1 MVWAIHQASGFGKYF
16 LYGERVGWKEGLK
29 AYWDAQEAQGKPVD
43 RDYYDV
49 SRKFTFDDGP
59 LADVELVKEF
69 RTEKGIKE
77 IAAMAKTSNRLLI
90 VHQALKE
97 LIEALE
103 PDVHQFWPM
112 KISMLRGKVFPKP
125 YFGLRIG
132 QFLNSFRP
140 DESAEGSFDDRGSS
154 YNSYDTKRDTAGL
167 AFSGQVIAGKHLW
180 REEKMRRPNIFMS
193 DIMQQRAADAG
204 LQLPKHF
211 QAQVV

>member
-43 RDYYDV
+43 RGYYEV

-77 IAAMAKTSNRLLI
+77 IAAMAEITSQLLI

-112 KISMLRGKVFPKP
+112 KISMPRGKVFPGLTSG
-125 YFGLRIG
+125 FGLAN
-132 QFLNSFRP
+132 F
-140 DESAEGSFDDRGSS
+140 
-154 YNSYDTKRDTAGL
+154 
-167 AFSGQVIAGKHLW
+167 
-180 REEKMRRPNIFMS
+180 
-193 DIMQQRAADAG
+193 
-204 LQLPKHF
+204 
-211 QAQVV
+211 

>member
-1 MVWAIHQASGFGKYF
+1 MSGDY
-16 LYGERVGWKEGLK
+16 VGWEEGLK

-43 RDYYDV
+43 RNSYHV
-49 SRKFTFDDGP
+49 VRKFIFDEGP
-59 LADVELVKEF
+59 LADWELVKEF

-77 IAAMAKTSNRLLI
+77 IAAMAETTNQLLI

-112 KISMLRGKVFPKP
+112 KISMPRGKVFPEP

-140 DESAEGSFDDRGSS
+140 DESAEGSVRQRGSG
-154 YNSYDTKRDTAGL
+154 YFCYDTKRHTAGL
-167 AFSGQVIAGKHLW
+167 AFSDQVIGGKHLW
-180 REEKMRRPNIFMS
+180 REQDLVKPNIFMS
-193 DIMQQRAADAG
+193 DALQQRAAEAG